1 MLKLNAAA
9 IAALL
14 ALSGNAFAVS
24 EAVKIACKADYIAYC
39 NTMVV
44 GSPQLRA
51 CMKAN
56 ALKLSKPCRQALV
69 DNKEVTKADVDDY
82 LAKTKKAD

>member
-1 MLKLNAAA
+1 MLKLNAAG
-9 IAALL
+9 IAALV

-24 EAVKIACKADYIAYC
+24 EAVKIACKPDYIAYC
-39 NTMVV
+39 NKMVV
-44 GSPQLRA
+44 GSPELRA
-51 CMKAN
+51 CMKTN
-56 ALKLSKPCRQALV
+56 ALKLSKPCLQALV